1 MQFIRSAEL
10 RPGLRIAKPI
20 YNKDGVL
27 LYERNSRL
35 TIPAINSVRNFDLI
49 GIYILEPAEPV
60 PPFTKEDLE
69 FEQAQTIYLFK
80 LKDLFEKVY
89 KREPFENL
97 DLLVNDILKRYGS
110 LTHRVNFNQNL
121 RSAHDFMYKHATSVA
136 ILTTM
141 IGQHIDMPEEDFK
154 SLITA
159 ALLYGFGYRFL
170 SKNIM
175 DKEEEFSE
183 YDNKS
188 KQGAL
193 EKGISYLNVSTVPIS
208 YLSKAIRVAEYYI
221 LSSNPERKI
230 EHPTEDILLL
240 AEILKVAVEF
250 DMMTG
255 MIMGHKPESEIV
267 AMNSLRERKNEFN
280 ETIVNILA
288 QCIHIIPTGA
298 SVDLNNGEKAV
309 VLVENQKNYMQPV
322 ILRLRDNNVY
332 DLSDPVVNRR
342 IQILDIMKTMDNRI
356 EIDVETI
363 KQFKADKRIIE
374 ITQKYRAQREKA
386 LHDKNS

>member
-35 TIPAINSVRNFDLI
+35 TIPAINSIRNFDLI

-60 PPFTKEDLE
+60 PPFTREDLE

-80 LKDLFEKVY
+80 LKDLFEKIY
-89 KREPFENL
+89 KRQPL
-97 DLLVNDILKRYGS
+97 DKLEDLIDDIVKRYGC

-136 ILTTM
+136 ILTAM

-154 SLITA
+154 ALITA
-159 ALLYGFGYRFL
+159 AILYGFGYRFL
-170 SKNIM
+170 SKNVM
-175 DKEEEFSE
+175 DKEDEFTE

-188 KQGAL
+188 KQAAL
-193 EKGISYLNVSTVPIS
+193 EKGTSYLSMSTDPIS
-208 YLSKAIRVAEYYI
+208 YLPKAIRVVEYYI

-250 DMMTG
+250 DLMTG

-267 AMNSLRERKNEFN
+267 AMNSLRERTTEFN
-280 ETIVNILA
+280 ETIVTILA

-309 VLVENQKNYMQPV
+309 VLVENHKNYMQPV

-332 DLSDPVVNRR
+332 DLSDPVVNRH
-342 IQILDIMKTMDNRI
+342 IQIVDIMKTMDNRV
-356 EIDVETI
+356 EIDVNTI

-374 ITQKYRAQREKA
+374 MTQRYKEQKEKA
-386 LHDKNS
+386 LSEKK

>member
-35 TIPAINSVRNFDLI
+35 TIPAINSIRNFDLI

-60 PPFTKEDLE
+60 PPFTREDLE

-80 LKDLFEKVY
+80 LKDLYEKIY
-89 KREPFENL
+89 KRQPFDTLEA
-97 DLLVNDILKRYGS
+97 LVDDIIKRYGT

-136 ILTTM
+136 ILTAM

-159 ALLYGFGYRFL
+159 ALIYGFGYRFL
-170 SKNIM
+170 SKNVM
-175 DKEEEFSE
+175 DKEEEFTE
-183 YDNKS
+183 YDHKS
-188 KQGAL
+188 KQAAL
-193 EKGISYLNVSTVPIS
+193 EKGTSYLNVSTDPIS
-208 YLSKAIRVAEYYI
+208 FLPKALKTVEYYI
-221 LSSNPERKI
+221 FSNNPERKVAA
-230 EHPTEDILLL
+230 PSEDILLL

-250 DMMTG
+250 DLMTG
-255 MIMGHKPESEIV
+255 MIMGHKPESEII
-267 AMNSLRERKNEFN
+267 AMNSLQERKSEFN
-280 ETIVNILA
+280 ETIVHILA
-288 QCIHIIPTGA
+288 QCIHIIPAGA
-298 SVDLNNGEKAV
+298 SVDLNNREKAV
-309 VLVENQKNYMQPV
+309 VLVENPKNYMQPV

-332 DLSDPVVNRR
+332 DLSDPVVHRR
-342 IQILDIMKTMDNRI
+342 IQIIDIMKTMDNRI
-356 EIDVETI
+356 EIDVNTI
-363 KQFKADKRIIE
+363 KQFKADKRLVD
-374 ITQKYRAQREKA
+374 ITEKYRANRDNIPNE
-386 LHDKNS
+386 

>member
-35 TIPAINSVRNFDLI
+35 TIPAINSIRNFDLI

-60 PPFTKEDLE
+60 PPFTREDLE
-69 FEQAQTIYLFK
+69 FEQAQTVYLFK
-80 LKDLFEKVY
+80 LKDLYEKIY
-89 KREPFENL
+89 KRQPL
-97 DLLVNDILKRYGS
+97 DKLEALVDDIVKRYGC

-121 RSAHDFMYKHATSVA
+121 RSAHDFMYKHATSVS
-136 ILTTM
+136 ILSAM

-170 SKNIM
+170 SKNVM
-175 DKEEEFSE
+175 DKEEEFTE

-188 KQGAL
+188 KQAAL
-193 EKGISYLNVSTVPIS
+193 EKGTSYLSMSTDPIS
-208 YLSKAIRVAEYYI
+208 YLPKAIRVIEYYI

-250 DMMTG
+250 DMLTG
-255 MIMGHKPESEIV
+255 MMMGHKPESEIV
-267 AMNSLRERKNEFN
+267 AMNSLRERTSEFN
-280 ETIVNILA
+280 DTIVTILA
-288 QCIHIIPTGA
+288 QCIHIIPAGA

-332 DLSDPVVNRR
+332 DLSDPVVHRR
-342 IQILDIMKTMDNRI
+342 IQIVDIMKTMDNRV
-356 EIDVETI
+356 EIDVNTI
-363 KQFKADKRIIE
+363 KQFKADKRIVE
-374 ITQKYRAQREKA
+374 MTKRYKEQKEKA
-386 LHDKNS
+386 LNEKK

>member
-35 TIPAINSVRNFDLI
+35 TIPAINSIRNFDLI

-60 PPFTKEDLE
+60 PPFTREDLE
-69 FEQAQTIYLFK
+69 FEQAQTVYLFK
-80 LKDLFEKVY
+80 LKDLFDKVY
-89 KREPFENL
+89 KRQPLGNL
-97 DLLVNDILKRYGS
+97 ESLVEDIIKRYGN

-121 RSAHDFMYKHATSVA
+121 RSAHDFMYKHATSTA
-136 ILTTM
+136 ILSAM
-141 IGQHIDMPEEDFK
+141 IGQHIDMPEEDYK

-159 ALLYGFGYRFL
+159 AILYGFGYRFL
-170 SKNIM
+170 SKNVM
-175 DKEEEFSE
+175 DKEEEFTE

-188 KQGAL
+188 KQAAL
-193 EKGISYLNVSTVPIS
+193 EKGVSYLNVSTDPIS
-208 YLSKAIRVAEYYI
+208 FLPKALRVIEYYI
-221 LSSNPERKI
+221 ISSNPERKT
-230 EHPTEDILLL
+230 PSPSDDVLLL
-240 AEILKVAVEF
+240 TEILKVAIEF

-267 AMNSLRERKNEFN
+267 AMNSIRERTDEFN
-280 ETIVNILA
+280 KTIVDILA
-288 QCIHIIPTGA
+288 QCIHIIPAGA

-332 DLSDPVVNRR
+332 DLSDPFVNRR
-342 IQILDIMKTMDNRI
+342 IQITDIMKTMDNRI
-356 EIDVETI
+356 EIDVNTI

-374 ITQKYRAQREKA
+374 ITKRYREQKENNTRHE
-386 LHDKNS
+386 

>member
-35 TIPAINSVRNFDLI
+35 TIPAITSIRNFDLI

-60 PPFTKEDLE
+60 PPFTREDLE

-80 LKDLFEKVY
+80 LKDLYEKVH
-89 KREPFENL
+89 KRQPL
-97 DLLVNDILKRYGS
+97 DKLEALVDDIIKRYGC

-121 RSAHDFMYKHATSVA
+121 RSAHDFMYKHATSIA
-136 ILTTM
+136 ILTAM

-175 DKEEEFSE
+175 DKDEEFTE

-188 KQGAL
+188 KQAAL
-193 EKGISYLNVSTVPIS
+193 EKGINYLNVSTDPIS
-208 YLSKAIRVAEYYI
+208 YLPKALRVAEYYI
-221 LSSNPERKI
+221 LSSNPDRKI
-230 EHPTEDILLL
+230 EHPTEDVLLL

-267 AMNSLRERKNEFN
+267 AMNSLRERTKEFN
-280 ETIVNILA
+280 ETIVTILA

-309 VLVENQKNYMQPV
+309 VLVENHKNYMQPV

-342 IQILDIMKTMDNRI
+342 IQIVDIMKTMDNRV
-356 EIDVETI
+356 EIDVNTI

-374 ITQKYRAQREKA
+374 MTQRYKEQKEKA
-386 LHDKNS
+386 LSEKK

>member
-35 TIPAINSVRNFDLI
+35 TIPAINSIRNFDLI

-60 PPFTKEDLE
+60 PPFTREDLE

-80 LKDLFEKVY
+80 LKDLFEKIY
-89 KREPFENL
+89 KRQPL
-97 DLLVNDILKRYGS
+97 DKLEDLVDDIVKRYGC

-136 ILTTM
+136 ILTAM

-154 SLITA
+154 ALITA
-159 ALLYGFGYRFL
+159 AILYGFGYRFL
-170 SKNIM
+170 SKNVM
-175 DKEEEFSE
+175 DKEEEFTE

-188 KQGAL
+188 KQAAL
-193 EKGISYLNVSTVPIS
+193 EKGTSYLSMSTDPIS
-208 YLSKAIRVAEYYI
+208 YLPKAIRVVEYYI

-250 DMMTG
+250 DLMTG

-267 AMNSLRERKNEFN
+267 AMNSLRERTTEFN
-280 ETIVNILA
+280 ETIVTILA

-309 VLVENQKNYMQPV
+309 VLVENHKNYMQPV

-342 IQILDIMKTMDNRI
+342 IQIVDIMKTMDNRV
-356 EIDVETI
+356 EIDVNTI

-374 ITQKYRAQREKA
+374 MTQRYKEQKEKA
-386 LHDKNS
+386 LSEKN

>member
-35 TIPAINSVRNFDLI
+35 TIPAINSIRNFDLI

-60 PPFTKEDLE
+60 PPFTREDLE

-80 LKDLFEKVY
+80 LKDLFEKIY
-89 KREPFENL
+89 KRQPL
-97 DLLVNDILKRYGS
+97 DKLEDLVDDIVKRYGC

-136 ILTTM
+136 ILTAM

-154 SLITA
+154 ALITA
-159 ALLYGFGYRFL
+159 AILYGFGYRFL
-170 SKNIM
+170 SKNVM
-175 DKEEEFSE
+175 DKEEEFTE

-188 KQGAL
+188 KQAAL
-193 EKGISYLNVSTVPIS
+193 EKGTSYLSMSTDPIS
-208 YLSKAIRVAEYYI
+208 YLPKAIRVVEYYI

-250 DMMTG
+250 DLMTG

-267 AMNSLRERKNEFN
+267 AMNSLRERTTEFN
-280 ETIVNILA
+280 ETIVTILA

-309 VLVENQKNYMQPV
+309 VLVENHKNYMQPV

-342 IQILDIMKTMDNRI
+342 IQIVDIMKTMDNRV
-356 EIDVETI
+356 EIDVNTI

-374 ITQKYRAQREKA
+374 MTQRYKEQKEKA
-386 LHDKNS
+386 LSEKK